1 MDDSN
6 FIKAIQYLQ
15 QTIKSQEKRIKE
27 LEEENEQLRHPG
39 TKITFNFRRLG
50 EAV

>member
-1 MDDSN
+1 MDDTN

-27 LEEENEQLRHPG
+27 LEEENELLKHPG
-39 TKITFNFRRLG
+39 KKITFNFRRLG